1 MTSANVSTPR
11 KNSSHRSVAGRTD
24 RPQVNIVHERRV
36 DADDWQAADLEE
48 VHPLVHQGTS
58 TLCTRTKTRYDRGIA
73 MASHLD
79 DCRRSSDYRLTSH
92 RQMPQDRFIGD
103 SPEDKPNADAKFRF
117 TRTETLYS
125 STYWTRGLHLRDTRR
140 SVCGRALGQPRRSKH
155 AAAEA
160 AGEDAPPPPRA
171 ATARHAIL
179 IKHVE
184 SPIRPQRLRRQSG
197 P

>member
-58 TLCTRTKTRYDRGIA
+58 TLCTWTKTRYDRGIV

-79 DCRRSSDYRLTSH
+79 DCR
-92 RQMPQDRFIGD
+92 
-103 SPEDKPNADAKFRF
+103 
-117 TRTETLYS
+117 
-125 STYWTRGLHLRDTRR
+125 
-140 SVCGRALGQPRRSKH
+140 
-155 AAAEA
+155 
-160 AGEDAPPPPRA
+160 
-171 ATARHAIL
+171 
-179 IKHVE
+179 
-184 SPIRPQRLRRQSG
+184 
-197 P
+197 